1 MGAIMLPCEMSADAG
16 RCRDD
21 PHRTCR

>member
-16 RCRDD
+16 RCRGD